1 MRQVECEGEGE
12 FDYPGEGGMDE
23 PDSTGRELEALIGQE
38 VVLDVKDPH
47 LFIGTLTSVD
57 RSVLVLENAD
67 VHFCGDSMTTT
78 ELYLLETKKTGIRPN
93 RRQVCVL
100 RSEIVSVSR
109 LADVIEY

>member
-1 MRQVECEGEGE
+1 MN
-12 FDYPGEGGMDE
+12 E
-23 PDSTGRELEALIGQE
+23 PDNIRQELDALIGQE

-47 LFIGTLTSVD
+47 LYIGTLSKVDQSVI
-57 RSVLVLENAD
+57 VLDNAD

-78 ELYLLETKKTGIRPN
+78 ELYLLETKKNGIRPN

-100 RSEIVSVSR
+100 RSEIVSISR